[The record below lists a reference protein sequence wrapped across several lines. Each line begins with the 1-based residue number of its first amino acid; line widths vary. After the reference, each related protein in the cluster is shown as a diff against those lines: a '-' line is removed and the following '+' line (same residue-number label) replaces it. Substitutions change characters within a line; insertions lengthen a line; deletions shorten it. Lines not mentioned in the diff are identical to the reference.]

1 MTTEQTTHSI
11 DTSALY
17 ALTEAERLDARDI
30 ARANVIR
37 RYGDRPQ
44 RADFEQHTDRQY
56 PVYVTTIVTLVMV
69 LLLVAAFIP
78 SALRLWRIAHDTFAQ
93 TVTDSASKT
102 AVGWAFILLA
112 ESGQIG
118 FTLAAGVLAIERKSE
133 RRMLYAAALISTA
146 IALVG
151 NVQLA
156 LGHRWL
162 TGTISDP
169 FATLE
174 AAAPPVLVILAATV
188 LKHLM
193 LDDIARKHSNERAYQ
208 IALAEWQALT
218 AEPEE
223 SPHWQGVYAS
233 ALKTKLIA
241 VNASGRGKSE
251 REAIMQSMTNADWR
265 RLVWHEMQADQWFE
279 LPADSAQDAH
289 SAAMQIAG
297 GNYASPLSDTPSGAI
312 LQPVTALHSNGNGA
326 TNGKH

>member
-1 MTTEQTTHSI
+1 MNTQIST
-11 DTSALY
+11 DTSVLY

-30 ARANVIR
+30 ARQNVIR
-37 RYGDRPQ
+37 RYGDKPQ

-56 PVYVTTIVTLVMV
+56 PAYVVRIVTAIMV

-118 FTLAAGVLAIERKSE
+118 FTLAAGVLAIERRSE
-133 RRMLYAAALISTA
+133 RRMLYIAALISTL

-162 TGTISDP
+162 TGTLSDP

-193 LDDIARKHSNERAYQ
+193 LDDIARRHANERAYQ
-208 IALAEWQALT
+208 TALAEWQALT

-223 SPHWQGVYAS
+223 SPHWQSVYAN
-233 ALKTKLIA
+233 ALRTKLIE
-241 VNASGRGKSE
+241 VNSSGRGKSE
-251 REAIMQSMTNADWR
+251 REAVMQQMGRADWR
-265 RLVWHEMQADQWFE
+265 RLVMHELQADDWFE
-279 LPADSAQDAH
+279 MAADSAP
-289 SAAMQIAG
+289 AMNG
-297 GNYASPLSDTPSGAI
+297 GSGTHPLPEAPAGAI
-312 LQPVTALHSNGNGA
+312 LEPMTAHSNGNGNHS
-326 TNGKH
+326 NGKL